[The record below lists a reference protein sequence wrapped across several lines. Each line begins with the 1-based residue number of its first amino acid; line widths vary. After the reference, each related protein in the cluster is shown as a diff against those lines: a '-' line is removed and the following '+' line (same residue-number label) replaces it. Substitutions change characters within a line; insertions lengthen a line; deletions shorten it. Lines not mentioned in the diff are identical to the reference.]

1 VCVRARVCVCACV
14 CVCMCVCVL
23 SSSSTPHLSS
33 KLSILVRRWPKT
45 LLHSVACHDLSRAT
59 TRALEAA
66 VVVVAAASAAVVVV
80 RLSRR
85 LERHGFQQTARQR
98 HRLPTLLWPW
108 CFELNAGCF
117 RALASPSEPRTFRTL
132 SRARDLSPSLC
143 KDVRHSSSN
152 SRSAVKLPLGFHD
165 QLNVQLK
172 MIRHRLQ
179 QQERC
184 SSRHRRRCRRRCRRL
199 CRRRVEQRAKT
210 TIANARWMPC
220 LPR

>member
-1 VCVRARVCVCACV
+1 VCACV
-14 CVCMCVCVL
+14 FVL
-23 SSSSTPHLSS
+23 CASCPHPPPHTYSL
-33 KLSILVRRWPKT
+33 LSILVRRWPKT
-45 LLHSVACHDLSRAT
+45 LLHSVACHDLSRVT
-59 TRALEAA
+59 TQALEAA

-152 SRSAVKLPLGFHD
+152 SRSAVKLLLGRHD
-165 QLNVQLK
+165 QLNVQFK
-172 MIRHRLQ
+172 MIRQRLQ
-179 QQERC
+179 QQHR